1 MLTRAIRLVSLPM
14 LALLLAVPAVA
25 HAAPDTDSTNC
36 SHDESKG
43 PSAKPTSPPFTSE
56 SSDADS
62 PSQFTA
68 TRSLSR
74 SQSAPTH
81 VTAHIAVCRASL
93 TVKPSPDADAHLS
106 ISIDKPLSSRQLVS
120 TFIRRFALVDSR
132 LELEI
137 DAPDGSA
144 PRVSLMLPLG
154 TTTELALVRGDLEFG
169 HLLGDSQ
176 IAIVKGNA
184 ILHLADSDFRS
195 LECATIMG
203 GIHDRR
209 PGGATYGH
217 VLSTWT
223 ARGTGTAKIEF
234 SAVSGDLI
242 LLPPTS

>member
-1 MLTRAIRLVSLPM
+1 MLTRSIRLVSLPM
-14 LALLLAVPAVA
+14 LALLLAIPAVA

-36 SHDESKG
+36 SHDES
-43 PSAKPTSPPFTSE
+43 PSGKITTPQFTPD
-56 SSDADS
+56 SSDTNS

-68 TRSLSR
+68 TRSLSGP
-74 SQSAPTH
+74 SSAPAH
-81 VTAHIAVCRASL
+81 VMAHIAVCRASL

-106 ISIDKPLSSRQLVS
+106 ISLNKPLSSGQLAS
-120 TFIRRFALVDSR
+120 TFVRRFALVDSR
-132 LELEI
+132 LQIEI
-137 DAPDGSA
+137 DAPEGIS
-144 PRVSLMLPLG
+144 PRINLQLPLG
-154 TTTELALVRGDLEFG
+154 TATELALVRGDLEVA

-184 ILHLADSDFRS
+184 TLHLADADFRS

-209 PGGATYGH
+209 PGGATHGH
-217 VLSTWT
+217 VLSIWT

-234 SAVSGDLI
+234 SAVSGDLT

>member
-1 MLTRAIRLVSLPM
+1 MLTRALRLASLPM
-14 LALLLAVPAVA
+14 LALLLAIPAVA

-43 PSAKPTSPPFTSE
+43 PSSQLTATQFTPDPSDTNSPTH
-56 SSDADS
+56 
-62 PSQFTA
+62 FTA
-68 TRSLSR
+68 TRFLSGP
-74 SQSAPTH
+74 SSAPIH

-106 ISIDKPLSSRQLVS
+106 ISLGKPLSSGRLASTLV
-120 TFIRRFALVDSR
+120 RRFALTGAR

-137 DAPDGSA
+137 EAPE
-144 PRVSLMLPLG
+144 G
-154 TTTELALVRGDLEFG
+154 TTPHVSILLPRGTATELALVRGDLDVSDV
-169 HLLGDSQ
+169 LGDSQ

-184 ILHLADSDFRS
+184 TLHLADADFRS

-209 PGGATYGH
+209 PGGATHGH

-223 ARGTGTAKIEF
+223 AQGTGTSKIEF

-242 LLPPTS
+242 LLPPAS

>member
-1 MLTRAIRLVSLPM
+1 MLTRAIRLASLPM
-14 LALLLAVPAVA
+14 LALLLAIPAVA
-25 HAAPDTDSTNC
+25 HAALDTDSTNC

-43 PSAKPTSPPFTSE
+43 SSGKLTSPQFTPD
-56 SSDADS
+56 SSDTNS

-68 TRSLSR
+68 TRSLSGP
-74 SQSAPTH
+74 SSAPSH

-93 TVKPSPDADAHLS
+93 TIKPSSDAEAHLS
-106 ISIDKPLSSRQLVS
+106 ISLSKPLPSGHLVS
-120 TFIRRFALVDSR
+120 TLVHRFVLTESR

-137 DAPDGSA
+137 DAPEGIT
-144 PRVSLMLPLG
+144 PHVSLTLPLG
-154 TTTELALVRGDLEFG
+154 TATELALVRGDLEIG

-184 ILHLADSDFRS
+184 TLHLADADFRS

-209 PGGATYGH
+209 PGGSTHGH
-217 VLSTWT
+217 VLSTW
-223 ARGTGTAKIEF
+223 AAQGTGTSKIEF

-242 LLPPTS
+242 LLPPAS